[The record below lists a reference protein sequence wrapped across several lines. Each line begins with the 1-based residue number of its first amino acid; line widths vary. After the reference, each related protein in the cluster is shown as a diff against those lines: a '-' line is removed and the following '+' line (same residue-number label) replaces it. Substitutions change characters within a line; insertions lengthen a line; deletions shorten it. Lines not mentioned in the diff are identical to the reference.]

1 MLATPILSEMD
12 WDEGIAVPV
21 ANEENQ
27 ALEKQLMRLQAALQ
41 HDTSIASNLDDR
53 IRYMEEHM
61 KNVQQELKHNSALLE
76 AHGKEI
82 DAEEHM
88 FMLAGREEGRLKQ
101 EQIKMKAQMNES
113 REKRNS
119 LENKIF
125 TLNQQLEGLKKQIN
139 WDQQALE
146 AWLEESA
153 RRDEDAI
160 ALKKYSTHDNSK
172 LKQLSLQIEKM
183 TEESMK
189 KRMYLEQESTATL
202 TTQMALDKAA
212 EEFRDLHHERKEMIQ
227 QWEKTIELMQR
238 RDKEMD
244 IAAAALAKV
253 KEEVR
258 SRELLINEKLSFLDK
273 EKRNNEELERNISH
287 EERQAAKLRLNFR
300 DHENIRTQLTDEL
313 DTLKYTVERTASDLQ
328 AMKST
333 VNQMKKEIS
342 SKEDKLDHSIKVRVQ
357 LQNKLANAGEEH
369 LSAEE
374 RADIAQ
380 QVFEEEEQQLVNLQK
395 SLTNAKKNLTKMQE
409 EVHSVMSQEKVLSAE
424 IQGSRA
430 SNRNLASR
438 LKRHDQQSIKQQEI
452 VYGQDF
458 TIQQLQRRLARLEGQ
473 IDHDEAKLLEEKLES
488 LTTILEDRKNA
499 LNLIISQL
507 KTIRDQTRQVS
518 NAIDRIQIDR
528 GRMDTKI
535 CELELH
541 LEISLRLKNKLI
553 VRKHDEMVNNN
564 ILKLEVHR
572 AHENFNEKADT
583 VMTLEK
589 KNLQLQ
595 TAMKERQEEI
605 TVHKEMLFA
614 QIKAA
619 DEERSTINIELHQRN
634 EKIEKLKKR
643 YEIFTVSMKSADD
656 EERSAAYYVIKAAQA
671 KEELQR
677 TGDNLDAKIRKAE
690 KEIRALENT
699 LRLLNNR
706 NDTYKKN
713 FSVVTETSE
722 EYEKKSQLEEQ
733 LRSVMDTYKY
743 KRRQIR
749 ELQEDLQ
756 TMSSAMDTSMRDES
770 AYQEMLQD
778 RNNKIKQLEKDLVD
792 QQGKLDR
799 VYKQLGRCTREARS
813 SRDRRT
819 SMFEEKD
826 MDVRELRE
834 RNKQL
839 NKAIYQVIEQY
850 PDIHNTMDIYFQQ
863 IGLPTPTNMTGTGS
877 SRGSSRS
884 GSVRSS
890 RHSTPRS
897 SASST
902 SRTVTSPKAV
912 DLGLGLKIA
921 SPPGSR
927 QGSDTSSVTSA
938 RSVRSTGSRR

>member
-395 SLTNAKKNLTKMQE
+395 SLTNAKKNLTKMQG

-839 NKAIYQVIEQY
+839 NKAICQVIEQY

-921 SPPGSR
+921 SPSGSR